1 MADITK
7 IPYITI
13 VFENQLTHREL
24 PLFRGAIISK
34 VPEKYVLF
42 HNHLKGSFR
51 FAYPL
56 IQYKIIEGKAALF
69 CIGDGTDEIRH
80 FFSNS
85 DLHLYIGEKESIFS
99 VENTWAKQWIL
110 QTWNDSFLYSLQR
123 WVPFNKHNYNKY
135 LKSEGL
141 IEKVDLLESILIGNI
156 LSMSKTLG
164 HHFASQ
170 VECKILEVNN
180 PRPYYH
186 KGVLL
191 QGFNIIFKTNVYL
204 PNYIGI
210 GKAASMGFGVIRQ
223 LGIRNDQKSDIY
235 GNE

>member
-1 MADITK
+1 MEDITR

-13 VFENQLTHREL
+13 VFENRLMQREI

-34 VPEKYVLF
+34 VPERYVLF
-42 HNHLKGSFR
+42 HNHLNSGFR

-56 IQYKIIEGKAALF
+56 IQYKLINGKAALF
-69 CIGDGTDEIRH
+69 CIGKGTDEIRH

-85 DLHLYIGEKESIFS
+85 DMHLSIGEKESIFK

-110 QTWNDSFLYSLQR
+110 QTWNDSFSYSLHR
-123 WVPFNKHNYNKY
+123 WVPFNKNNYNKY
-135 LKSEGL
+135 LNSEGL
-141 IEKVDLLESILIGNI
+141 IEKVNLLESILIGNI
-156 LSMSKTLG
+156 LSMSNTLG
-164 HHFASQ
+164 HHFDSP
-170 VECKILEVNN
+170 VECKIIKVNN

-186 KGVLL
+186 KGILL
-191 QGFNIIFKTNVYL
+191 QGFDILFNTNVYL

-210 GKAASMGFGVIRQ
+210 GKGASMGFGVIKQ
-223 LGIRNDQKSDIY
+223 SGTIKDKKNELY